1 VCGTGS
7 VGCRAWWH
15 SACAAV
21 FYHVQVLGKVS
32 SVWLL
37 ESNAVIWAVFVLMVN
52 FSIHMQVSLLLWLS
66 SRLATSSASA
76 GSNSL
81 FTKAVSKKSKKS
93 MLENDTCIKERLST
107 SAHTSQI
114 PTEKQKRET
123 TESNKDPAG
132 CQPCDPPASSPF
144 EASRST
150 SNTPIRSPIITVVVV
165 DLYFVLFL

>member
-1 VCGTGS
+1 MIKLAGDGVWAFHDCSCSLGLTNRYAHWARGPSNYYVCGTGS

-81 FTKAVSKKSKKS
+81 FTRAVSF
-93 MLENDTCIKERLST
+93 
-107 SAHTSQI
+107 
-114 PTEKQKRET
+114 
-123 TESNKDPAG
+123 
-132 CQPCDPPASSPF
+132 SS
-144 EASRST
+144 
-150 SNTPIRSPIITVVVV
+150 
-165 DLYFVLFL
+165 D